1 MTMTLKILLPS
12 EVFLDQEG
20 IKRIVAETRQGS
32 FGLLPGRLDC
42 VAALEPG
49 ILTYQAAHG
58 EISVAVD
65 TGVLV
70 KAGPAVLVSV
80 RRAVGGSDL
89 SKLREAVEQQF
100 LTLGVQEK
108 SDRSVLRKMEGD
120 LLRRLAEFGH
130 ENRR

>member
-1 MTMTLKILLPS
+1 MAMTLKILLPS
-12 EVFLDQEG
+12 EIFMDEG
-20 IKRIVAETRQGS
+20 GITRIVAETRQGS

-49 ILTYQAAHG
+49 ILTYQAARG

-65 TGVLV
+65 AGVLV

-89 SKLREAVEQQF
+89 STLREAVEHQF

-108 SDRSVLRKMEGD
+108 SVRSALAKMEGD
-120 LLRRLAEFGH
+120 LLRRIAEFEHGG
-130 ENRR
+130 RD

>member
-12 EVFLDQEG
+12 EVFVDAGG
-20 IKRIVAETRQGS
+20 ITRIVAETHQGS

-42 VAALEPG
+42 VAALTPG
-49 ILTYQAAHG
+49 ILTYQAALG

-65 TGVLV
+65 AGVLV

-120 LLRRLAEFGH
+120 LLRRLAEFERQNG
-130 ENRR
+130 R

>member
-12 EVFLDQEG
+12 EVFVDEG
-20 IKRIVAETRQGS
+20 GITRIVAETHQGS

-42 VAALEPG
+42 VAALTPG

-65 TGVLV
+65 AGVLV
-70 KAGPAVLVSV
+70 KAGRAVLVSV

-108 SDRSVLRKMEGD
+108 SVRSALAKMEGD
-120 LLRRLAEFGH
+120 LLRRLAEFERQNG
-130 ENRR
+130 R

>member
-89 SKLREAVEQQF
+89 STLREAVEHQF
-100 LTLGVQEK
+100 LTLGIQEK
-108 SDRSVLRKMEGD
+108 GVRSALAKMEGD